1 MELVNLMAKK
11 FSSDKEVKA
20 LSLPEGKRQ
29 EDYYHKTESG
39 FGIRVTIK
47 KKTWFIMYSKD
58 GKRKRLT
65 LDTPY
70 PLLSLAEAK
79 KEAMRR
85 KADIIDG
92 NNPALIKQQAKASPT
107 FFDICTTYLNKYA
120 VEHKKASSVAQDM
133 KMIHSADLKVLHD
146 MKAHEITGRDIVL
159 LLDKTSERAPILANR
174 QKALLHKIFKFTLSR
189 HDVPLLTGNPVAGLP
204 SPSKEKAR
212 SRVYS
217 DEEIKALWKSFDSCR
232 RYLTEIF
239 KLLLLTGQRSGEVV
253 GMMWSEINFDDALWS
268 LSEERTKNGR
278 PHYVPLSK
286 TVLSILIKQY
296 KQTGEGAFVFPP
308 TRPSKSGHL
317 GIINKDT
324 KLVKNLSGVID
335 FRPHDLRRT
344 MATGLA
350 KKCRVDR
357 FMQDRIL
364 NHVDTSI
371 GGIYDQHDY
380 LDQKRIAMDKWDVA
394 LCGLLFGETQEKV
407 IEFRRTRV

>member
-1 MELVNLMAKK
+1 MTKK
-11 FSSDKEVKA
+11 FSSEREVRT
-20 LSLPEGKRQ
+20 LDLPKGKRQ
-29 EDYYHKTESG
+29 QDYFHKSESG
-39 FGIRVTIK
+39 FGIRVTVN
-47 KKTWFIMYSKD
+47 KKTWFMMYSKN

-65 LDTPY
+65 LNTSY
-70 PLLSLAEAK
+70 PLLSLAEAR
-79 KEAMRR
+79 KEALRL

-92 NNPALIKQQAKASPT
+92 NNPALVKQQAKAAPT
-107 FFDICTTYLNKYA
+107 FLDICEIYLKKHAA
-120 VEHKKASSVAQDM
+120 VHKKSSSAAQDK
-133 KMIHSADLKVLHD
+133 KMINSEDLEILHD
-146 MKAHEITGRDIVL
+146 VKAHEITGRDIVL
-159 LLDKTSERAPILANR
+159 LLDKTAERAPILANR

-217 DEEIKALWKSFDSCR
+217 DEEIKKLWESFGSCR
-232 RYLTEIF
+232 RYLPEIF

-253 GMMWSEINFDDALWS
+253 GMMWNEIDFDNALWS

-278 PHYVPLSK
+278 LHIVPITK
-286 TVLSILIKQY
+286 TVLLILKKQY
-296 KQTGEGAFVFPP
+296 EQTGEGVFVFPP

-324 KLVKNLSGVID
+324 QLVKKISDIKD

-344 MATGLA
+344 MATGLS

-357 FMQDRIL
+357 FIQDRIL
-364 NHVDTSI
+364 NHVDASV

-380 LDQKRIAMDKWDVA
+380 LDQKKIALDKWDAV
-394 LCGLLFGETQEKV
+394 LCELLFGKSKEKV
-407 IEFRRTRV
+407 VELRRVRG